1 MGPLTPWQNK
11 KPCFSKR
18 LYIYEAIQ
26 AKLKDN
32 TIVCTSLL
40 INAEFSKL
48 KTSNWA
54 LLRDNLSLVVCEQRA
69 LFFVY

>member
-1 MGPLTPWQNK
+1 MPLAWQICLFAGIL
-11 KPCFSKR
+11 PT

-54 LLRDNLSLVVCEQRA
+54 SLHDNLSTVVCEQRA

>member
-1 MGPLTPWQNK
+1 M
-11 KPCFSKR
+11 
-18 LYIYEAIQ
+18 IIQ
-26 AKLKDN
+26 LC
-32 TIVCTSLL
+32 VLCTSLL

-54 LLRDNLSLVVCEQRA
+54 SLRDNLSLVVCEQRA